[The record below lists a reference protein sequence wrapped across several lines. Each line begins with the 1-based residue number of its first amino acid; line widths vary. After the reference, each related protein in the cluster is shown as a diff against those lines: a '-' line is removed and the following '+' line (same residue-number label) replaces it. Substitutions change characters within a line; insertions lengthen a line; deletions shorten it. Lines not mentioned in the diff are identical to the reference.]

1 MIDLALESQIA
12 NLAESMGFVLY
23 DIVWVKENEQNILRV
38 SLTKP
43 HNGGTNTPR
52 DSITLDECAL
62 FSTALSPLL
71 DVALEQSH
79 AYHLEVSSPGLERT
93 LKKPKHFALSLGEE
107 VSVVLKEKST
117 FSIFGDEPI
126 TAFIAQS
133 GCKNLVIFG
142 IESHVC
148 ILQSVL
154 HALTLNF
161 NVWVVQDALSSRDD
175 ANHLNAI
182 SLMAAQGARVTN
194 TESVLFGSMLDSK
207 DPHFKAIS
215 ALVK

>member
-107 VSVVLKEKST
+107 VSVVLKEKSMEGKNVAIEGVLCACDEE
-117 FSIFGDEPI
+117 SITLEGHTPI
-126 TAFIAQS
+126 PLAQI
-133 GCKNLVIFG
+133 KKAKTIFRFY
-142 IESHVC
+142 
-148 ILQSVL
+148 
-154 HALTLNF
+154 A
-161 NVWVVQDALSSRDD
+161 
-175 ANHLNAI
+175 
-182 SLMAAQGARVTN
+182 
-194 TESVLFGSMLDSK
+194 
-207 DPHFKAIS
+207 
-215 ALVK
+215 